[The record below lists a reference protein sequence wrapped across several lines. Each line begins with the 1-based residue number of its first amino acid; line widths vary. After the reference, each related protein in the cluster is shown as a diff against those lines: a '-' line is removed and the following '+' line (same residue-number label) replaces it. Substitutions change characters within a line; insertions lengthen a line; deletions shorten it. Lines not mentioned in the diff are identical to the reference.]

1 MRHLLLLC
9 NRPARNSN
17 AHTILEHI
25 NAIKA
30 MPGFY
35 VREVSMLGDIPA
47 TIDLERFEAIGIHYS
62 LHINDPNNHFLS
74 LKAMDRI
81 AAFSGVKCIWMH
93 DEYRQVNS
101 TIVKLGHM
109 GINII
114 FTVIP
119 EETAAKIYTSEKL
132 PNAKI
137 KTVLTGYVEEHMRHL
152 ETPLFSNRNIDV
164 VYRARRPPFWLG
176 GLGMEK
182 IDIGLRFLHECKN
195 TDLKTDISVEEWDRV
210 YGNQW
215 LNLLKQSK
223 AGLAV
228 ESGASLIDFTGEI
241 EAAVEAYVYEHRKA
255 TFMDVA
261 PIMADYDYKYVINCI
276 SPRIFELAACRTLI
290 IAFPGKYSNII
301 SPWKHYLPLKKDF
314 SNFEEIVYYLK
325 NKPEQCEAIIKKA
338 YNDLIRSG
346 VYSYRNFAKF
356 SATAIPQSNYIA
368 NKPYNDIRFFFDR
381 YRSLTYLIHNF
392 IAYIFQGAI
401 LSGRIR
407 RYLIAIWSKV
417 PMSVQR
423 MLRPHMRFIGR

>member
-1 MRHLLLLC
+1 
-9 NRPARNSN
+9 
-17 AHTILEHI
+17 
-25 NAIKA
+25 

-35 VREVSMLGDIPA
+35 VREVSMLGDIPS
-47 TIDLERFEAIGIHYS
+47 TIDLERFEVIGIHYS

-74 LKAMDRI
+74 LKAMERI

-101 TIVKLGHM
+101 TIAKLVNM
-109 GINII
+109 GINTI

-119 EETAAKIYTSEKL
+119 EETAAKIYTAEKL
-132 PNAKI
+132 PNTKI
-137 KTVLTGYVEEHMRHL
+137 KTVLTGYVEENLCHL

-182 IDIGLRFLHECKN
+182 TDIGLRFLYECKN

-215 LNLLKQSK
+215 LNLLKKSK

-228 ESGASLIDFTGEI
+228 ESGSSLIDFTGEI
-241 EAAVEAYVYEHRKA
+241 EANVEAYVYENKKA

-261 PIMADYDYKYVINCI
+261 PIIASYDYKYVINCI

-301 SPWKHYLPLKKDF
+301 NPWEHYLPLKKNF
-314 SNFEEIVYYLK
+314 SNFQEIVYYLQ
-325 NKPEQCEAIIKKA
+325 NKPEQCEAIIKRA
-338 YNDLIRSG
+338 YNDLIKSG
-346 VYSYRNFAKF
+346 KYNYKNFAKL
-356 SATAIPQSNYIA
+356 SATAISQASYVS
-368 NKPYNDIRFFFDR
+368 NKPYNDVRFFFDR

-392 IAYIFQGAI
+392 IVYIFQGAI
-401 LSGRIR
+401 LNGRIR
-407 RYLIAIWSKV
+407 RYLIKIWSKI
-417 PMSVQR
+417 PRSIQR